1 MTPNKRLNITEI
13 EDNISKLV
21 TVNNKEKFIIEFL
34 NNFAIP
40 QTSITRANRKFQE
53 GEPFTIKNKLY
64 YFETEDDVV
73 KGVDAIQQKIKGEK
87 SKPRFIIANNFK
99 NFAAFDT
106 KTTATLNIL
115 FTELPQ
121 NADFFLPWNGI
132 EKTDY
137 QAESPADRKA
147 AERFARLYDALAK
160 DNPSTDEH
168 TFNLFLIRILFLLF
182 AEDTN
187 IMKKSV
193 FTNILKARTNDDGSN
208 LNEII
213 TAVFAVLDVPI
224 DARSTKENWL
234 LDLPYV
240 NGKLFREKHTSLL
253 FTRNSRKLLIEAGE
267 LLNWQEINPDILGS
281 MIQSVASAE
290 NRHVTGMHYTSVPN
304 IMKVIKPLFLDKVT
318 NAFES
323 LKERLEQGN
332 EKNITEKTRNANRK
346 DILNSL
352 NVLHERISSI
362 KFLDPASGSGNFL
375 IIAYKEIRRLE
386 IKIILLEQEIEQPDQ
401 MPMSSIRLDNFN
413 GIEIDDFAHEVA
425 KISLWIA
432 EHQMNMEM
440 EEAIPGTIAQL
451 LPLKDAGNIII
462 GNSLRMDW
470 DKVVPHTSEDEIY
483 IMGNPPYLGAKLQS
497 KQQKEDLAYA
507 LGGSINSNKVDYI
520 TGWFYKASKYVANTT
535 NRVAFVTTNS
545 ISQGEQV
552 SLIWPTLLK
561 DVQIAFAYTSFKW
574 GNNAKG
580 NAGVTV
586 TIIGLDSV
594 NQSNQKWLYQDDN
607 KKEVEN
613 ISTYLT
619 EGDDTVVYASNRSSI
634 SKFPK
639 LVLGSKPLD
648 NDNLILTAEEFP
660 DVIKT
665 YPELKPFIKRY
676 VGAAEYIKGTYRYA
690 LWLNEEEYE
699 KVKDNPFVSERI
711 ERVRAYRE
719 SAGTSARAMA
729 DRPWE
734 FFTHLEFDNAL
745 TNHAEQSKE
754 PMLSLLIPSTSS
766 ENRDYVPMGIVT
778 DETVISSAAM
788 AVYDAPMWL
797 LGLLESRMHMVWLR
811 SVGGK
816 LKTDYRYS
824 AGLVYNT
831 FPIENLST
839 QRKNE
844 MKRVMVEILEL
855 REYLGGTLAELY
867 NKENMPEI
875 LRKKHEELDGIVD
888 RAYQQRPFDSDE
900 KRLDVLL
907 NLYQKMTTKEG

>member
-1 MTPNKRLNITEI
+1 M
-13 EDNISKLV
+13 
-21 TVNNKEKFIIEFL
+21 NNKEKFIIEFL

-323 LKERLEQGN
+323 LKERLEQSN

-497 KQQKEDLAYA
+497 KQQKEDLAYV
-507 LGGSINSNKVDYI
+507 LGSSINSKKVDYI
-520 TGWFYKASKYVANTT
+520 TGWFYKGSQFIAKSNSQL
-535 NRVAFVTTNS
+535 AFVSTNS
-545 ISQGEQV
+545 INQGEQV
-552 SLIWPTLLK
+552 ALIWSNLLK
-561 DVQIAFAYTSFKW
+561 YTKISFAYTSFKW
-574 GNNAKG
+574 GNSAKK

-586 TIIGLDSV
+586 VIIGLISKRMKTLNYLFSDTKM
-594 NQSNQKWLYQDDN
+594 QL
-607 KKEVEN
+607 VEN
-613 ISTYLT
+613 INPYLT
-619 EGDDTVVYASNRSSI
+619 TAPNVLVSNSSVSI
-634 SKFPK
+634 SNFPK
-639 LVLGSKPLD
+639 MVFGSMPRDGGNFIFSEREKRTLF
-648 NDNLILTAEEFP
+648 NKYSNHKSLQKYMKHYIGANE
-660 DVIKT
+660 
-665 YPELKPFIKRY
+665 FIKDEARY
-676 VGAAEYIKGTYRYA
+676 T
-690 LWLNEEEYE
+690 LWFENKMQYDEVADIPEIVWRIGNVESMRLESKASSTKKAGETPYL
-699 KVKDNPFVSERI
+699 FVQRGERI
-711 ERVRAYRE
+711 AAFENYRKKHNGNEKGITQIIVPRV
-719 SAGTSARAMA
+719 
-729 DRPWE
+729 
-734 FFTHLEFDNAL
+734 
-745 TNHAEQSKE
+745 
-754 PMLSLLIPSTSS
+754 SS
-766 ENRDYVPMGIVT
+766 ENREYVPMGYVN
-778 DETVISSAAM
+778 ENTVISDSAM
-788 AVYDAPMWL
+788 AIYNAPMWL
-797 LGLLESRMHMVWLR
+797 LGILESRMHMVWLR

-816 LKTDYRYS
+816 LETRYRYS

-831 FPIENLST
+831 FPIKGLST

-844 MKRVMVEILEL
+844 MTRVMTEILEL
-855 REYLGGTLAELY
+855 REYDGGTLAELY
-867 NKENMPEI
+867 NKDTMPEN

-888 RAYQQRPFDSDE
+888 RAYQQRPFESDE
-900 KRLDVLL
+900 KRLDILL